1 MFVRP
6 TRKATLSCKRPWPVA
21 LLVALVVF
29 ASTTATGSAQTVADI
44 ELRDN
49 LIADQANLL
58 NAYRCLFY
66 VDTEIVPG
74 GCNGRSPAGPR
85 AVPDPFTGTP
95 TQQGLT
101 TRDQLVADQEAL
113 LNDYRCLFDVDTEIV
128 PGG

>member
-58 NAYRCLFY
+58 NAYRCLF
-66 VDTEIVPG
+66 
-74 GCNGRSPAGPR
+74 
-85 AVPDPFTGTP
+85 
-95 TQQGLT
+95 
-101 TRDQLVADQEAL
+101 
-113 LNDYRCLFDVDTEIV
+113 DVDTEIASPEAATADPQ
-128 PGG
+128 PGRERCQTHSPAPRHNKA